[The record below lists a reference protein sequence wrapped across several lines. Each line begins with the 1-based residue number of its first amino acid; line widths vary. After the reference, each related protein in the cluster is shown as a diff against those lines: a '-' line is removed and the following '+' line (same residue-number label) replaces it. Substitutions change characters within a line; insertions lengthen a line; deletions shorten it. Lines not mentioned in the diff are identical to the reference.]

1 MGSIAVIEGNECLM
15 RRLTT
20 EDLDQFSVLVTAPL
34 YGKFSPFGKMS
45 QEFAIKSAKLIIS
58 NYQLDRYE
66 FLVVIDKKDKTIA
79 GFVGYHPVM
88 FNKSLQYMFFVGFHT
103 KYWGTNIPEQATQ
116 MASHYAFNTLS
127 RLILF
132 VHPDDTTAL
141 MTAQCIEARFER
153 EALYFGAKLF
163 LFVLERPSSALVQ

>member
-1 MGSIAVIEGNECLM
+1 MGSTSVIEGNECLM

-20 EDLDQFSVLVTAPL
+20 EDLDQFSKLVTDPL

-45 QEFAIKSAKLIIS
+45 QEFAIKSAKHIIS
-58 NYQLDRYE
+58 NYEIDRYE
-66 FLVVIDKKDKTIA
+66 FLVVIDKKDQTLA

-103 KYWGTNIPEQATQ
+103 KYWGTNIPGQATRLICN
-116 MASHYAFNTLS
+116 YAFNTLS
-127 RLILF
+127 RLIIF

-141 MTAQCIEARFER
+141 MTVQCVEARFER
-153 EALYFGAKLF
+153 ETLYFGAKLF
-163 LFVLERPSSALVQ
+163 LFVAEKRSPVVIQ